1 MQIQAR
7 SIPQL
12 LTGRDVLG
20 AARTG
25 SGKTLAFVVPAA
37 ELLFHGNFMPR
48 SGTGVIVIS
57 PTRELA
63 MQVLLNIITLQAATF
78 LHVALQ
84 CYRHM
89 ISLVTASQS
98 SAQVQLGVGWT
109 VD

>member
-63 MQVLLNIITLQAATF
+63 MQVLLNIITLQVLRVLTF
-78 LHVALQ
+78 ARLQ
-84 CYRHM
+84 PSYM
-89 ISLVTASQS
+89 LPFN
-98 SAQVQLGVGWT
+98 VGLQAY
-109 VD
+109 D